1 MEFVLFM
8 VATCFAMMVLL
19 SFSIME
25 NDRLR
30 KKLKDRTK
38 LIGDLERNYE
48 SIFAEQQVSQF
59 EQSRLKKDFSELLK
73 KLHQINTILN
83 PEDKH
88 NETVFAFLPTG
99 VWADRV

>member
-59 EQSRLKKDFSELLK
+59 EQSRLKKRLFRASEK
-73 KLHQINTILN
+73 APSNQ
-83 PEDKH
+83 H
-88 NETVFAFLPTG
+88 NFEH
-99 VWADRV
+99 

>member
-38 LIGDLERNYE
+38 LIGDLE
-48 SIFAEQQVSQF
+48 
-59 EQSRLKKDFSELLK
+59 
-73 KLHQINTILN
+73 
-83 PEDKH
+83 
-88 NETVFAFLPTG
+88 
-99 VWADRV
+99 